1 MNSIIALGRSEF
13 LLGFRLVGIVTF
25 EAHAPQE
32 DFEKWLAVP
41 DVGIIITDEETMSQ
55 LPPFFRETVEGKV
68 KPITLVVSSDA
79 TSNEAL
85 RKKIKKSIG
94 VDLWSQ

>member
-1 MNSIIALGRSEF
+1 MNSIIALGMSEF
-13 LLGFRLVGIVTF
+13 LLGFRLAGIPTF
-25 EAHAPQE
+25 EVHVPQE

-41 DVGIIITDEETMSQ
+41 EVGIIITDQETMEQ
-55 LPPFFRETVEGKV
+55 LPAFFREVVEARL

-79 TSNEAL
+79 ASNETL
-85 RKKIKKSIG
+85 RRKIKKSIG